1 MIWERVGDIFY
12 TVEVCYDLLSKTI
25 PNKGRTE
32 AKTEITAKAPLGGKN
47 DFENM
52 LNNLGVNEQG
62 TVPRELN
69 LRRNSKFNG
78 VPMSNPQM
86 AQMMV
91 GMRSMRKGNR
101 KMTYDYSN
109 VNFNMNRNWNYNNQS
124 NYYNKNQY
132 SNKGYNNY
140 HHRSFANQSNNV
152 RNNYRRYTINPELSN
167 VNAINELKEEKHNN
181 DKKEIKVID
190 ITDTLFA

>member
-1 MIWERVGDIFY
+1 
-12 TVEVCYDLLSKTI
+12 
-25 PNKGRTE
+25 
-32 AKTEITAKAPLGGKN
+32 
-47 DFENM
+47 
-52 LNNLGVNEQG
+52 
-62 TVPRELN
+62 
-69 LRRNSKFNG
+69 
-78 VPMSNPQM
+78 M

-91 GMRSMRKGNR
+91 GMWSMRKGNR